1 MDEKLLIEKSIQ
13 GDSESFE
20 KLILSCEKKVYNI
33 ALKILGNEADAYDAA
48 QDTFIKVYKNLE
60 KFKGNSSFSTWVY
73 RITSNVCLD
82 IIRKNKNKKNTV
94 SIDKEIEFD
103 DSDAT
108 FEIEDRNADTEEKIL
123 EKERSEALHKA
134 LSRLNPEQRE
144 ILVLR
149 EFQNLSYDEIANV
162 LNIGTGTV
170 KSKISRARA
179 ALKNELL
186 KNKELFLSLFV
197 LLIWK

>member
-149 EFQNLSYDEIANV
+149 EFQNLSYDEIAKVLDLNV
-162 LNIGTGTV
+162 GTV
-170 KSKISRARA
+170 KSRISRGRERLREK
-179 ALKNELL
+179 LK
-186 KNKELFLSLFV
+186 KIPELFDGDHV
-197 LLIWK
+197 

>member
-1 MDEKLLIEKSIQ
+1 MDEKILIEKSIK

-33 ALKILGNEADAYDAA
+33 ALKMLGNEADAYDAA

-60 KFKGNSSFSTWVY
+60 NFKGNSSFSTWVY

-108 FEIEDRNADTEEKIL
+108 FEIEDRNADTEGKIL

-134 LSRLNPEQRE
+134 LLRLNPNQRE

-149 EFQNLSYDEIANV
+149 EFQNLSYDEIAGV

>member
-1 MDEKLLIEKSIQ
+1 MVRVFCKSLDFA
-13 GDSESFE
+13 GRSAT
-20 KLILSCEKKVYNI
+20 LPAHRVWLPGVCEKKVYNI

-179 ALKNELL
+179 AIKNELL
-186 KNKELFLSLFV
+186 KN
-197 LLIWK
+197 

>member
-1 MDEKLLIEKSIQ
+1 MDEKLLIEKSIN
-13 GDSESFE
+13 GDVEAFE
-20 KLILSCEKKVYNI
+20 VLISSCEKKVYNI
-33 ALKILGNEADAYDAA
+33 ALKMLGNEADAYDAS

-60 KFKGNSSFSTWVY
+60 NFKGNSSFSTWVY

-82 IIRKNKNKKNTV
+82 MIRKNKNNKNV
-94 SIDKEIEFD
+94 ISIDKEIEFD
-103 DSDAT
+103 DSDAS
-108 FEIEDRNADTEEKIL
+108 FEIEDKSADTEEQL
-123 EKERSEALHKA
+123 LRKERSEALHKA
-134 LSRLNPEQRE
+134 MDRLSPEQKH

-149 EFQNLSYDEIANV
+149 EFQNLSYDEIAEV

-186 KNKELFLSLFV
+186 KNKELFLSLLV
-197 LLIWK
+197 LFISR

>member
-1 MDEKLLIEKSIQ
+1 LDEKLLIEKSIQ

-60 KFKGNSSFSTWVY
+60 NFKGNSSFSTWVY